1 MKILSILNTLQYL
14 AIVVGVFAIIYI
26 LAEKKYFFEY
36 LNNQEGCHASEVMY
50 YDINVSGVNSTE
62 FLEPVP
68 SLYAYSLSISNSNIE
83 TLQIPERLKI
93 LTMDNV
99 FCNKV
104 DPEKLQ
110 HLEFLYIRNGNVNLD
125 FIGKLKSIK
134 RISIY
139 GRNYADIPDLSR
151 LENIIS
157 IVLDGRAS
165 YDDYLILRK
174 IFPDKSI
181 GIHLYYPD

>member
-1 MKILSILNTLQYL
+1 MKNSFKLNIFLNL
-14 AIVVGVFAIIYI
+14 IIVLGIFGIFYI
-26 LAEKKYFFEY
+26 LAEKKYYLEY
-36 LNNQEGCHASEVMY
+36 LNNQQGCSASDVMY
-50 YDINVSGVNSTE
+50 YDINVQGVNSTE

-68 SLYAYSLSISNSNIE
+68 SFYAYSLSISNSNIE
-83 TLQIPERLKI
+83 SLQIPERLKI
-93 LTMDNV
+93 LTMENV
-99 FCNKV
+99 LCKNI

-125 FIGKLKSIK
+125 FLGKLKNIK

-139 GRNYADIPDLSR
+139 GKNYVDIPDLSK

-174 IFPDKSI
+174 IFPDKTISM
-181 GIHLYYPD
+181 HLYYPD